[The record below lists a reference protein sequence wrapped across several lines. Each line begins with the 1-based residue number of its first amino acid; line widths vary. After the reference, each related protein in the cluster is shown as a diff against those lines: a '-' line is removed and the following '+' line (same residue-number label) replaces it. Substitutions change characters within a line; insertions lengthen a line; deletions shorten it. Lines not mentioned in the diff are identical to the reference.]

1 MKKDIALKKLLSLA
15 ACLSVST
22 AFAAETAFRHRH
34 AQPARGDRP
43 PVEED
48 LAAAGYE
55 LELIEVTDYVTENPG
70 RGRLHVMINFFQH
83 IPYLDGYNGLRL
95 RRGAARPRDLPPTLS
110 PWASIPAPRPAWTTS
125 PRATA
130 FAVPNDPTNITAR
143 FLLLSDAGLITRPRG
158 HHAGEPRHHG
168 RHHRRLNPYNLEIY
182 EVAAELIPGLR
193 EDAAFAVI
201 NGNNATLVD
210 LVPYV
215 DGLYAETA
223 DSEAAQAYVNVIVV
237 KPENAEA
244 DWVKALEQVIY
255 TQKVY
260 DLIVES
266 GFAPT
271 FEVPAAETTAETT
284 AE

>member
-1 MKKDIALKKLLSLA
+1 MNETRALMLL
-15 ACLSVST
+15 
-22 AFAAETAFRHRH
+22 E
-34 AQPARGDRP
+34 
-43 PVEED
+43 
-48 LAAAGYE
+48 
-55 LELIEVTDYVTENPG
+55 
-70 RGRLHVMINFFQH
+70 
-83 IPYLDGYNGLRL
+83 
-95 RRGAARPRDLPPTLS
+95 
-110 PWASIPAPRPAWTTS
+110 
-125 PRATA
+125 
-130 FAVPNDPTNITAR
+130 
-143 FLLLSDAGLITRPRG
+143 DAGLITLPEG
-158 HHAGEPRHHG
+158 TTLESLNTKETIAE
-168 RHHRRLNPYNLEIY
+168 NPYNLEIV
-182 EVAAELIPGLR
+182 EVAAEQIPGLR
-193 EDAAFAVI
+193 EDAAYAVI